1 MNPTTTLN
9 FLLDTKPVQVEP
21 ARVQEKIRA
30 HEPDFKDHMQMRL
43 NEERQQ
49 ESRSASRTDTSAAS
63 QQGKNIE
70 QGKGVERSSRNAE
83 PLPVKDASMPAAG
96 GETLPLDEETR
107 NFLAALPPEQQ
118 EALLEELRSWLASL
132 TPEELQNLQ
141 QVLSENPE
149 GLQDLLPEKLQQLL
163 AQLTEGKNN
172 TVELMTG
179 FNQLLQDLA
188 HSNVDFSKVAA
199 IQLPAGAAGELK
211 LITDTGVAKGTE
223 STVTAAKDIGVK
235 VGASARSDAS
245 RGDSQPG
252 KEDSRQQDARPERF
266 ADVVSRLSRAD
277 ATAVPT
283 VTRGSDSLQ
292 QLLQSAGQGLQGVQ
306 SAAAT
311 QSLARLAAGMPP
323 LPMMTQA
330 AAQANAQAL
339 SNRISMM
346 NAKNMQ
352 VAEMR
357 LDPPNLGSVRVQIR
371 MQGDMASIIFQAPNA
386 HARELLEQS
395 LPHLKQMMESEG
407 LMLADAQVSEES
419 FAGQDSD
426 GESSGSGSAG
436 QSLAGTDTENT
447 AEQIPLLNQPLGL
460 IDYYA

>member
-9 FLLDTKPVQVEP
+9 FLLDSKPVQADS
-21 ARVQEKIRA
+21 ARIQERSRV
-30 HEPDFKDHMQMRL
+30 HQSEFKGHLQARL

-49 ESRSASRTDTSAAS
+49 ESRSPSRSDASIAS
-63 QQGKNIE
+63 QQG
-70 QGKGVERSSRNAE
+70 QGVERSNRNVERVPAR
-83 PLPVKDASMPAAG
+83 DASS
-96 GETLPLDEETR
+96 GETLPLEEEAR
-107 NFLAALPPEQQ
+107 NFLAALPPEEQ
-118 EALLEELRSWLASL
+118 EALLEQLRSWLASL
-132 TPEELQNLQ
+132 TPEELQGLQ
-141 QVLSENPE
+141 QTLKENPD
-149 GLQDLLPEKLQQLL
+149 GLQDLLPEQLQQLL
-163 AQLTEGKNN
+163 AQLTEDKNN
-172 TVELMTG
+172 AAALITG
-179 FNQLLQDLA
+179 FNQLVQDLA
-188 HSNVDFSKVAA
+188 SSNVDFSKVAA
-199 IQLPAGAAGELK
+199 IQSPAGAAGELK
-211 LITDTGVAKGTE
+211 LMTDTSATRGTE
-223 STVTAAKDIGVK
+223 GTVTSAKDIGIK
-235 VGASARSDAS
+235 MDTAARSDAS
-245 RGDSQPG
+245 RGDSPPG

-283 VTRGSDSLQ
+283 VSRGSDSLQ
-292 QLLQSAGQGLQGVQ
+292 QLLQSAGQGLQGIQ
-306 SAAAT
+306 SPAAA
-311 QSLARLAAGMPP
+311 QNMARLAAGLPP
-323 LPMMTQA
+323 LPMMTHA

-419 FAGQDSD
+419 FAGQD
-426 GESSGSGSAG
+426 GEGDHSGSGSAG
-436 QSLAGTDTENT
+436 QSLAGSDLENGL
-447 AEQIPLLNQPLGL
+447 EQIPVLNQPLGL